1 MMNKNFILLGFVMFL
16 TMTGYGIVLPALP
29 YLADQLHLTS
39 FQMGS
44 LITGWA
50 VAQFISMP
58 FWGRMVDRLGRKPL
72 LLFGLFG
79 FGVAFFSF
87 LFAKSYIQLLL
98 ARMIGAFLSS
108 GTQPAVFALVADAT
122 DLENRGSAMA
132 RMGALNGLGF
142 LCGPAVGGLF
152 SPLGVQAPFVA
163 AGLLAWLTLPFVWLM
178 LREPPR
184 QVALAAGGTSS
195 LWRSMMMVFYPGY
208 RLMFGIILGISVAAS
223 SLFGMLGYLLIE
235 RFQASLMETGLSF
248 SVLSGVSVAVQ
259 FFLMDVMYRHVR
271 EEKIALSGLFLNVA
285 GYLLIACS
293 TGVWMAVLGCGF
305 IGIGEAMIRPTITS
319 FLSKHTVM
327 GQGTTMG
334 LQQAAD
340 SLGRIVG
347 PLFGGWVFTFL
358 ISGPFWISSLIC
370 LLLFFLLF
378 QAGPLKS
385 MVPARQP
392 RLHDAGTEVNH

>member
-1 MMNKNFILLGFVMFL
+1 MDKNFMLLGFVMFL

-29 YLADQLHLTS
+29 YLADELHLTS

-50 VAQFISMP
+50 VAQFISTP
-58 FWGRMVDRLGRKPL
+58 FWGRMVDRWGRKPL
-72 LLFGLFG
+72 LFFGLFG
-79 FGVAFFSF
+79 FGVAFFSL
-87 LFAKSYIQLLL
+87 LFAKSYVQLLL

-122 DLENRGSAMA
+122 DPENRGSAMA

-178 LREPPR
+178 LREPTR
-184 QVALAAGGTSS
+184 QVALAASGTSS
-195 LWRSMMMVFYPGY
+195 LWRSMRMVFYPGY
-208 RLMFGIILGISVAAS
+208 RLMFGIILGISLAAS

-235 RFQASLMETGLSF
+235 RFQASLMGTSLSF

-259 FFLMDVMYRHVR
+259 FFLMDVMYRYLQ
-271 EEKIALSGLFLNVA
+271 EEKIALSGLFLSGV
-285 GYLLIACS
+285 GYLLIAWS
-293 TGVWMAVLGCGF
+293 TGMWMAVLGCAL
-305 IGIGEAMIRPTITS
+305 IGAGDAMIRPTITS
-319 FLSKHTVM
+319 FLSKHTVI

-370 LLLFFLLF
+370 LILFFLLF
-378 QAGPLKS
+378 QAGPLHTT
-385 MVPARQP
+385 VPARQP
-392 RLHDAGTEVNH
+392 MLHDARREVNH